1 MEIREFCEW
10 DRLGV
15 LACLKQVWSIDS
27 IEDETLLDFIA
38 NDNHLYVVEE
48 DGEILGCATLHIQK
62 KLIRNGGKA
71 AFIEEVVVKEE
82 HRSKGIGEKLILTLT
97 EVAKEMGCYKVALS
111 CFPERVAFYERCGFI
126 QENHTM
132 RFNP

>member
-1 MEIREFCEW
+1 MEIREFSTW
-10 DRLGV
+10 DKDGV
-15 LACLKQVWSIDS
+15 LSCLKEVWSIDS
-27 IEDETLLDFIA
+27 IEEKTLLDFIG

-62 KLIRNGGKA
+62 KLIRNGGLA
-71 AFIEEVVVKEE
+71 AFVEEVVVKGE
-82 HRSKGIGEKLILTLT
+82 HRGKGIGEKLIDKIV
-97 EVAKEMGCYKVALS
+97 EVAKEMGCYKVTLS

-126 QENHTM
+126 KENHTM